1 MDAAAAAGLVLEA
14 VADGRRAVVVLRPR
28 TDGSRPPPRR
38 VRVRG
43 RGETRSQGSL
53 ADAEVDV
60 DVDARADALADR
72 VLDGEVAEGAHDEF
86 YVELHEPAP
95 ELVIVGAGHIARP
108 LCTAA
113 SLLGYQVTVLD
124 DRPAFATRERFP
136 EATRLLDVDFGDPF
150 ADVTLDEHAHLILI
164 TRGHQYDYECLLR
177 VLRQPV
183 RPRYVGMIGSR
194 RRVRATW
201 AALLRE
207 GIPRDRLAEIWAPVG
222 LDLGAQTPEEIA
234 VSVAAE
240 LVLYRRGGSGRPLR
254 HVERVLERFVP
265 TDETGEPA

>member
-1 MDAAAAAGLVLEA
+1 MDAAAAASLVLQA
-14 VADGRRAVVVLRPR
+14 VADGRRAVVVLRPG
-28 TDGSRPPPRR
+28 TEGSRPPRRR

-43 RGETRSQGSL
+43 PDGTTSQGNL
-53 ADAEVDV
+53 ADGEA

-72 VLDGEVAEGAHDEF
+72 VLDGEVVEGAHDEF

-113 SLLGYQVTVLD
+113 ALLGYRVTVLD
-124 DRPAFATRERFP
+124 DRPAFATHERFP
-136 EATRLLDVDFGDPF
+136 EAARLLEVDFGDPF
-150 ADVTLDEHAHLILI
+150 ADVTLDEHAHLVLI
-164 TRGHQYDYECLLR
+164 TRGHRYDYECLLR

-201 AALLRE
+201 TALLRE
-207 GIPRDRLAEIWAPVG
+207 GIPRDRVAEVWAPVG

-240 LVLYRRGGSGRPLR
+240 LVLHRRGGSGRPLR
-254 HVERVLERFVP
+254 QVERVLERFVP
-265 TDETGEPA
+265 NAPDEPT